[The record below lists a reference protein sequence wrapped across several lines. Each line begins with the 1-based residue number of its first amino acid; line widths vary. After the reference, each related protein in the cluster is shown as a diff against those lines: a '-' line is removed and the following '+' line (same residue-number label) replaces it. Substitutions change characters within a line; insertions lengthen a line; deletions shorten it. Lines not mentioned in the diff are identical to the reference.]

1 MDCTL
6 VVHAGRTEVE
16 DARKQE
22 RKEPGRSPPE
32 ISSPEETHST
42 PGTVHLPST
51 WLPELLR
58 PGKGTKYTPNLV
70 YALVEYPRT

>member
-22 RKEPGRSPPE
+22 RKE
-32 ISSPEETHST
+32 
-42 PGTVHLPST
+42 
-51 WLPELLR
+51 
-58 PGKGTKYTPNLV
+58 GTKINPLLCR
-70 YALVEYPRT
+70 ALEMWH